1 MSGINQG
8 FMIGV
13 GLGAAAFAV
22 FVVRRMDDAAD
33 TDRLEIKLN
42 TIKTFGYFCWL
53 LVGIAKSK
61 WAVTKTILG
70 LSPNIKQ
77 HFFKVP
83 CTQETEVGKAT
94 FANSITL
101 TPGTISVEHEG
112 DEIWVHALT
121 YSEDDLDALADMN
134 ARVSNIESAS

>member
-53 LVGIAKSK
+53 LVEIAKSN

-121 YSEDDLDALADMN
+121 YSEDDSDALADMN

>member
-53 LVGIAKSK
+53 LVEIAKSN

-70 LSPNIKQ
+70 MRPNIKQ

-83 CTQETEVGKAT
+83 CTQETEIGKTT